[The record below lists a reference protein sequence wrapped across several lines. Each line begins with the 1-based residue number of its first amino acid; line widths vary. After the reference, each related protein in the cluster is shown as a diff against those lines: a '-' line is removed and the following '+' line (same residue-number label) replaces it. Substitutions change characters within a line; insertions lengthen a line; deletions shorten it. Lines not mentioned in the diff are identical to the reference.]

1 MFSVFLQNLALIL
14 VTLFILFI
22 HKADYTFFMAIA
34 VILFTSFR
42 MIFMRGSNSTKINY
56 FLFQSF
62 IFSLVI
68 WYALFPRQY
77 YSLFE

>member
-68 WYALFPRQY
+68 WYVLFPQQY

>member
-68 WYALFPRQY
+68 WYVLFPQQY
-77 YSLFE
+77 YRLFE

>member
-14 VTLFILFI
+14 VTLSILFI

-68 WYALFPRQY
+68 WYVLFPQQY

>member
-14 VTLFILFI
+14 VTLFILLI

-68 WYALFPRQY
+68 WYVLFPQQY

>member
-22 HKADYTFFMAIA
+22 HKADYTLFMAIA

-62 IFSLVI
+62 IFSIAI

-77 YSLFE
+77 YILFE